1 MSESNAAE
9 WPRIPATTLSDRVYH
24 AVRARIIHGELAPGE
39 FIRELDLTAAMG
51 VSRSPVREALGRLA
65 SEGFLERIPHRGF
78 RVPEEP
84 VGRLLDLYPVVAALD
99 LLAGRLAIPRL
110 SEVDVERLHAVNE
123 RLRAAKDRG
132 DVRLLIELNN
142 EFHHVFGE
150 RSGNRRLSDLLDD
163 LRSQLT
169 RLEIWYYSDSEQTQR
184 SIQEHDDIIRAI
196 EQGSHDRALS
206 LLERN
211 MSLTY
216 TSLLSEEGGVGG
228 SDG

>member
-1 MSESNAAE
+1 MSESNVAG
-9 WPRIPATTLSDRVYH
+9 WPRIVTSTLSDRVYH
-24 AVRARIIHGELAPGE
+24 AVRKRIIDGQLAPGV

-65 SEGFLERIPHRGF
+65 SEGFLERIPHHGF

-84 VGRLLDLYPVVAALD
+84 VGDLLDLYPIGAELD
-99 LLAGRLAIPRL
+99 LLAGRLALPRL
-110 SEVDVERLHAVNE
+110 TEEDVERLRSIND
-123 RLRAAKDRG
+123 RLRTARDRG

-142 EFHHVFGE
+142 AFHHVFGD

-169 RLEIWYYSDSEQTQR
+169 RLEIWYYSDSELTQR

-196 EQGSHDRALS
+196 ERGDHADALA

-216 TSLLSEEGGVGG
+216 TSLVAGHADGGAAPE
-228 SDG
+228 

>member
-1 MSESNAAE
+1 MSEPTVTE
-9 WPRIPATTLSDRVYH
+9 WPRIATTTLSDRVYH
-24 AVRARIIHGELAPGE
+24 AVRTRIIEGQLAPGE

-65 SEGFLERIPHRGF
+65 SEAFLERIPHRGF

-84 VGRLLDLYPVVAALD
+84 VGDLLDLYPIVSALD
-99 LLAGRLAIPRL
+99 LLAGRLALPRL
-110 SEVDVERLHAVNE
+110 TVADLERLRSINE
-123 RLRAAKDRG
+123 RLRAARG
-132 DVRLLIELNN
+132 REDVRLLIELNN

-150 RSGNRRLSDLLDD
+150 RSGNQRLSDMLDD

-169 RLEIWYYSDSEQTQR
+169 RLELWYYSDSEQTQR
-184 SIQEHDDIIRAI
+184 SVQQHDDIIRAI
-196 EQGSHDRALS
+196 EKGDHDRALA

-216 TSLLSEEGGVGG
+216 TSLIDQER
-228 SDG
+228 DGNG